1 MDKRHLPPKFSSMA
15 QNQLIDSLTSHISL
29 YHSHSSSSSIPT
41 ASPNPR
47 PAILRWFSSLS
58 LHQRLSHL
66 TFVDPKF
73 VQILLQMLGYIHT
86 KGRGSFIILPD
97 LPSLDLPGL
106 CFKKSR
112 GLISRIALSNVS
124 ERWIFDS
131 TRLFGSTQGERPQD
145 CSCSVSSLD
154 SVVMAEEFLAN
165 VDRFV
170 ETMDAL
176 SNGAFLRGEET
187 YLGSD
192 WVELEWLKAKGYY
205 TMEAFIANRLE
216 VSLRLAWLN
225 TNSGKKRGMK
235 LKEKLNAAAA
245 AANAYWRTKACA
257 DWWQNLD
264 AATHKNIWT
273 CLLGKSAKSVE
284 LRVNL
289 HTGRLCHSGV
299 SSAAMFHYMLY
310 NLCICDL
317 IFPRFPLSLQS
328 QIYEILREANQAPQG
343 DMWLFNF
350 AREGRTETSAS
361 RILGHASVSR
371 RPNTVASN
379 LSGLYVLQEFA
390 SFLIS
395 CQNGS
400 VSVQSVFFSSLG
412 SLTTLVDCILRKLR
426 GFLMAISVDSV
437 KLELLEQNTHNCSP
451 SSSSKQRLGSTSR
464 KHKGKTGK
472 MKKPTPEAKSDK
484 IVNLSSKSIKKDQAN
499 VEFNKNKD
507 AVECKKVT
515 TASTVINC
523 SEASAVNVGVVPGL
537 VARKGRSKNK
547 RKAKNKNKKCTSLE
561 NTGAVNKAVVNSS
574 AIQKAPECDLSRTSA
589 NQLPEE
595 DIDAESIGEH
605 GSVSCDRSGSGTGA
619 SVNGA
624 VKCENYGEEESHGK
638 AGTYVISSALTSADS
653 AGTSSCEN
661 VTKKTC
667 CSGERKDMKMSN
679 GRSRTLEEGESHRIH
694 HRKREAAGYGIASS
708 SSEFFSYEW
717 PAIAPMYFPHVNSH
731 LPTATDRLHLDVGH
745 NLHAYV
751 RQPFVPTVHH
761 ARNPSIE
768 GAHKQVLSRPMPMSL
783 DWPPMVH
790 SNCGLTTA
798 FPCNYDS
805 GILVDIPEQKN
816 KPELVNECENNWM
829 LEEDFEMHTVSG
841 VDYNQYFGGGV
852 MYWNPSDH
860 LGTGFSRPPSL
871 SSDDSSWAWHEAEM
885 KRSVDDMVAFSS
897 SYSTNGLA
905 SPTSAS
911 FCSPFDPLGPANQP
925 LGYVVP
931 GNEISTKVLQAPPTT
946 SEAAGEEEVS
956 GTLASLPVDV
966 EGISGDAHTY
976 PILRP
981 IIIPNMS
988 KSEYKRSYDTKS
1000 PNVPP
1005 TRREHPR
1012 IKRPP
1017 SPVVLCVPRA
1027 PRPPP
1032 PSPVSNSRARRGFP
1046 TVRSGSSS
1054 PRHWGMRGWFHDG
1067 VNWEEPCGAEVV
1079 WPWRNKS
1086 LAVRPIIQPLPGALL
1101 QDHLIA
1107 MSQLGRDQEHPDVAF
1122 PLQPPE
1128 LLNCPTQGESLSSIH
1143 GLLNDEIDFFC
1154 KQVAAENMARKP
1166 YINWAIKRVTRS
1178 LQVLWP
1184 RSRTNIFG
1192 SSATGLSLPSSD
1204 VDLVVSL
1211 PPVRNLVSKLKN
1223 IPLMHYFLNRKLLYI
1238 YQPQEPIKEAGILEG
1253 RNGIKETCLQHAARY
1268 LANQEWV
1275 KTDSLKTVENTAIPI
1290 IMLVVEVPCDMVCSL
1305 QSPKDG
1311 KECITVDQ
1319 DSNSITEIV
1328 GFEETAAANS
1338 LPINPGNLANAKSVR
1353 LDISFKTPSHTGL
1366 QTTQLVKDLTEQFPA
1381 ATPLALVL
1389 KQFLADRSLDQS
1401 YSGGLS
1407 SYCLVLL
1414 ITRFLQHEHHLG
1426 RSINQNLGRLL
1437 MDFLYFFGNVFDP
1450 RQMRVSVQG
1459 SGIYRNRER
1468 GYSIDPI
1475 HIDDPLFPT
1484 NNVGRNCFRIH
1495 QCIKVNWIL
1504 HFLKHTLFW
1513 RMSSHALLV
1522 LVIRVEN
1529 SYTICF
1535 PKSSQVSF
1543 HLRIPDVFS
1552 VAHKLLKLQ
1561 AAADDDDDDDDDD
1574 CKFAT
1579 ALAMG
1584 FEAGKLTYLCESKML
1599 L

>member
-1 MDKRHLPPKFSSMA
+1 MEKRHHPPSKLSNSGSSMA

-29 YHSHSSSSSIPT
+29 YHSHSSSSSSSSI
-41 ASPNPR
+41 PNPR
-47 PAILRWFSSLS
+47 SAILRWFSSLS

-73 VQILLQMLGYIHT
+73 VQILLQMLGYIRT

-97 LPSLDLPGL
+97 LPSLDLPSL

-112 GLISRIALSNVS
+112 GLISRVAESNVS
-124 ERWIFDS
+124 ELRIFDS
-131 TRLFGSTQGERPQD
+131 TRLFCSRQWETTRD
-145 CSCSVSSLD
+145 CSRSVDALD
-154 SVVMAEEFLAN
+154 SVVMAEEFLTN

-187 YLGSD
+187 DLGSA

-225 TNSGKKRGMK
+225 TISGKKRGMK

-257 DWWQNLD
+257 DWWVHLD
-264 AATHKNIWT
+264 PQTHKKIWT
-273 CLLGKSAKSVE
+273 CLLGKSAKSV
-284 LRVNL
+284 
-289 HTGRLCHSGV
+289 
-299 SSAAMFHYMLY
+299 
-310 NLCICDL
+310 
-317 IFPRFPLSLQS
+317 
-328 QIYEILREANQAPQG
+328 IYEILREANEAPQG

-350 AREGRTETSAS
+350 SGGTAREGRIETSAVS
-361 RILGHASVSR
+361 FCDMILEQTSLSR
-371 RPNTVASN
+371 RPNRIVSN
-379 LSGLYVLQEFA
+379 LSGLYLLQEYA
-390 SFLIS
+390 SFLIL
-395 CQNGS
+395 CQNGL

-426 GFLMAISVDSV
+426 GFLMLISVDSV
-437 KLELLEQNTHNCSP
+437 KLELLEEDTQKCSS
-451 SSSSKQRLGSTSR
+451 SSSSKQRLASTSR
-464 KHKGKTGK
+464 KHKGKIRN
-472 MKKPTPEAKSDK
+472 MKKPTPDAKSDK
-484 IVNLSSKSIKKDQAN
+484 TVNLSGKSIKKDQAKLD
-499 VEFNKNKD
+499 FNKNKD
-507 AVECKKVT
+507 AVECKQVPT
-515 TASTVINC
+515 SSTMVNC
-523 SEASAVNVGVVPGL
+523 SEAFASNMEVVPGL
-537 VARKGRSKNK
+537 VARKGRTKKK
-547 RKAKNKNKKCTSLE
+547 RREKNKKCTTLE
-561 NTGAVNKAVVNSS
+561 NTGEVNKSVVNSLS
-574 AIQKAPECDLSRTSA
+574 IDPESDSSCTSA
-589 NQLPEE
+589 NQLPQET
-595 DIDAESIGEH
+595 IDARSIGEC
-605 GSVSCDRSGSGTGA
+605 GSVSCDRNGSGTGA

-624 VKCENYGEEESHGK
+624 LVCENPGEEELHEK
-638 AGTYVISSALTSADS
+638 AEMYAISSVLTSADPV
-653 AGTSSCEN
+653 GISSCED
-661 VTKKTC
+661 VSSQKSC
-667 CSGERKDMKMSN
+667 CPGERKDILTMSN
-679 GRSRTLEEGESHRIH
+679 GRPRTLEEGESQRIH
-694 HRKREAAGYGIASS
+694 HQRREAAGYGIASS
-708 SSEFFSYEW
+708 SSEFVSYEW
-717 PAIAPMYFPHVNSH
+717 PAVAPMYFPHVNSH
-731 LPTATDRLHLDVGH
+731 LPTATDRLHLDVGQ

-751 RQPFVPTVHH
+751 RQPFVSTVHH

-768 GAHKQVLSRPMPMSL
+768 GTHKQVLSRPMPMSL

-798 FPCNYDS
+798 FACNYDS

-816 KPELVNECENNWM
+816 KPELGNECETNWM

-925 LGYVVP
+925 LGYVLP
-931 GNEISTKVLQAPPTT
+931 SNEIATKVLQAPPTT

-956 GTLASLPVDV
+956 GTLATLSGDV
-966 EGISGDAHTY
+966 EGNSGDSLPY

-1079 WPWRNKS
+1079 LPWRNKT

-1128 LLNCPTQGESLSSIH
+1128 LLNCPTQGQSLSLIH
-1143 GLLNDEIDFFC
+1143 GLLNDDIDSFC

-1204 VDLVVSL
+1204 VDLVVCL
-1211 PPVRNLVSKLKN
+1211 PPVRNL
-1223 IPLMHYFLNRKLLYI
+1223 
-1238 YQPQEPIKEAGILEG
+1238 EPIKEAGILEG

-1290 IMLVVEVPCDMVCSL
+1290 IMLVVEVPCDLICSI
-1305 QSPKDG
+1305 QSPKEGPD
-1311 KECITVDQ
+1311 CITVDQ
-1319 DSNSITEIV
+1319 DSNSNTEMV
-1328 GFEETAAANS
+1328 GFEDSVAANS
-1338 LPINPGNLANAKSVR
+1338 LPTFTGNLANAKSVR

-1389 KQFLADRSLDQS
+1389 KQFLADRTLDQS

-1426 RSINQNLGRLL
+1426 RSINQ
-1437 MDFLYFFGNVFDP
+1437 
-1450 RQMRVSVQG
+1450 
-1459 SGIYRNRER
+1459 
-1468 GYSIDPI
+1468 
-1475 HIDDPLFPT
+1475 
-1484 NNVGRNCFRIH
+1484 
-1495 QCIKVNWIL
+1495 
-1504 HFLKHTLFW
+1504 
-1513 RMSSHALLV
+1513 
-1522 LVIRVEN
+1522 
-1529 SYTICF
+1529 
-1535 PKSSQVSF
+1535 
-1543 HLRIPDVFS
+1543 
-1552 VAHKLLKLQ
+1552 
-1561 AAADDDDDDDDDD
+1561 
-1574 CKFAT
+1574 
-1579 ALAMG
+1579 
-1584 FEAGKLTYLCESKML
+1584 
-1599 L
+1599 